1 MTLSWSDI
9 NANAVEFVHEWKDE
23 KYEKAEAQTFW
34 NEFFEIFGIRRR
46 RLASFEEHVKL
57 LGDKSGFIDL
67 FWKGTLIAEH
77 KSLGKSLDSAY
88 MQAIDYTTGLS
99 DDELPRYIIVSDFQ
113 RFRLYDLDT
122 TDKTWNFELTELP
135 RNIHLFDF
143 MIGHTR
149 HVFVMRTKQT

>member
-9 NANAVEFVHEWKDE
+9 SANAVEFVHEWKDE

-67 FWKGTLIAEH
+67 FWKGMLIAEH

-99 DDELPRYIIVSDFQ
+99 DDELPR
-113 RFRLYDLDT
+113 
-122 TDKTWNFELTELP
+122 
-135 RNIHLFDF
+135 
-143 MIGHTR
+143 
-149 HVFVMRTKQT
+149 